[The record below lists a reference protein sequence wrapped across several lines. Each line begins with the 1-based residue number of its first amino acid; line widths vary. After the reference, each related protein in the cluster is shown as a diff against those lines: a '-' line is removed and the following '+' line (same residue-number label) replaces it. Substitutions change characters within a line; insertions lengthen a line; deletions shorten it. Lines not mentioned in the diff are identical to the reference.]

1 MNKVD
6 MDSDCLDYEI
16 LWEDLTIGEQIGQGS
31 CGTVYHGLWFGSDVA
46 VKVFSKQ
53 EYSEEIITSFKQE
66 VLLFSVA
73 SLSMFGKR
81 LLELVFVLSE

>member
-1 MNKVD
+1 MW
-6 MDSDCLDYEI
+6 L
-16 LWEDLTIGEQIGQGS
+16 Q
-31 CGTVYHGLWFGSDVA
+31 DVA